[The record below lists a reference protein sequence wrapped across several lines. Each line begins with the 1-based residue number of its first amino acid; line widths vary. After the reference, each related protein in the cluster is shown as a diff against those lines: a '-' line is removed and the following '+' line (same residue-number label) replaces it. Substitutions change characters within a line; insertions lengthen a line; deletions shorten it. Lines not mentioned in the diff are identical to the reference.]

1 MSCNLIDALVQ
12 IRPGLPILK
21 VMKCVKCNTENEY
34 SWEYD
39 SYFCPKCNV
48 WTESKCKDKDCKF
61 CLDRPET
68 PMKNAKSG

>member
-1 MSCNLIDALVQ
+1 
-12 IRPGLPILK
+12 
-21 VMKCVKCNTENEY
+21 MKCVKCNTENEY